1 MPESKNI
8 IEQESKRS
16 RSEISDLIGIP
27 PTWLMRSGISMIAL
41 VAFIIIAGSYFFKYP
56 DKLIGSGTLTSTS
69 PPIEI
74 ISRSTGYIDDIK
86 YKEGD
91 RVEAGSP
98 ILYISNTTD
107 QGQLSEL
114 ILWVNKYEK
123 INKSSEY
130 LNLPFRFDLQLGA
143 VQSDYAILQLRY
155 NEMQQALKNDV
166 AVQQSNN
173 MTREIEKIRQLNQSK
188 EKEISIFN
196 KELALARKDY
206 QRNIDL
212 NKEEMISDVEL
223 ERANTTLLQKERELE
238 SMNNSIIQNDIR
250 IEQLE
255 LEKLKLRQGNSES
268 IESIQYSISEI
279 ISRIKASVK
288 TWTNS
293 YVVEA
298 PVSGKVSFLKNVTK
312 QKNIQQGQL
321 LGYIITES
329 KINEQYLSTTMA
341 STNIGKVE
349 IGQKAI
355 IKFDAYPYKEF
366 GVVTSSVASI
376 SNIPEI
382 NEQGASLYE
391 VKINLEDVIITDYH
405 DTIPNRPN
413 LTALTEII
421 TEEKSVFS
429 RIFDQFNSILK

>member
-98 ILYISNTTD
+98 ILYINNTTD
-107 QGQLSEL
+107 QSQLSEL

-123 INKSSEY
+123 INKSSEF

-250 IEQLE
+250 IEQIE

-321 LGYIITES
+321 LGYIIPES
-329 KINEQYLSTTMA
+329 KLNEQYLSTTMA

-429 RIFDQFNSILK
+429 RIFEEFSSIVK